1 MTALQL
7 TAGALLILVIVYRY
21 YAKRREARHSQAL
34 RPALM
39 HCLEVLQRVQKHRG
53 LGGQRTSEARQQCRQ
68 QAQELDNLWRNP
80 PQAAHELKET
90 LPAWQALRNEPSDF
104 DSHCRLIDRLLT
116 LIQVLELRLTE
127 NVDIAHGCRELED
140 LGRLRGLAVRSANE
154 LRCPLPMQIQLRYL
168 TQRLQGRASTSRTL
182 AMALERLRLQL
193 IEPLQVAISPAECY
207 ALLTPL
213 IDEQLGQLRQR
224 LLGNSPDKL
233 AKVLLEPSNTPM
245 SRTA

>member
-7 TAGALLILVIVYRY
+7 TAGVLLVLIIVYRY
-21 YAKRREARHSQAL
+21 YARRREAHHSQAL
-34 RPALM
+34 RQALM
-39 HCLEVLQRVQKHRG
+39 HCLEVLQRLQKHRG

-80 PQAAHELKET
+80 PAAAHELQEL

-116 LIQVLELRLTE
+116 MIQVLELRLTE

-140 LGRLRGLAVRSANE
+140 LGRLRGLAVRGANE
-154 LRCPLPMQIQLRYL
+154 QRCPLPMQIQLRYL
-168 TQRLQGRASTSRTL
+168 TQRLHNRAGSSIAL
-182 AMALERLRLQL
+182 AKALERLRLQL
-193 IEPLQVAISPAECY
+193 IDPLQVAISPAECY

-224 LLGNSPDKL
+224 LLGNSSNKL
-233 AKVLLEPSNTPM
+233 AKDLLESGTTTM
-245 SRTA
+245 SRPA